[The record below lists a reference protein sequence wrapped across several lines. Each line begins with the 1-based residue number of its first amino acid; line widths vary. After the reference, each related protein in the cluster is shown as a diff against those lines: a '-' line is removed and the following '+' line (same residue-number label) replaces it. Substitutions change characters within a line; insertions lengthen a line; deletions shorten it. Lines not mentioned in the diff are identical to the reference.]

1 MVISLIQI
9 IVFIVELAKMAHLT
23 GSAFQTKPYFNPM
36 LGPLTFLLINMGA
49 RYVPCMHQIKDITD
63 DTSILFP
70 VPILHQ

>member
-36 LGPLTFLLINMGA
+36 LGPLTFYLLIWGHVM
-49 RYVPCMHQIKDITD
+49 YLVCIKLKI
-63 DTSILFP
+63 
-70 VPILHQ
+70 